1 MKKIIFSIL
10 IFWVCVLLVPAAAA
24 AAEDDGCTVI
34 AVGKKASADGS
45 VILSHTDAGPD
56 SRVYVVPAARHK
68 AGATAP
74 VYWGIQ
80 DAGRPLR
87 DDGEV
92 LGTIPQVSETYA
104 YIHSAYPHINE
115 HQLAIAES
123 TINQRPELA
132 VTRETGKQIMT
143 VEQAEIFA
151 LQRCKKARDA
161 VQLIGSLMETYG
173 FLPSSGDGA
182 EDLVIGDPDE
192 AWVLEIFGVGPGW
205 TQESGKPGA
214 IWAAQRIG
222 DDQALMIPNW
232 SIIKEIDPEDKE
244 NFMVSANYL
253 QEAVDRGWYDPAS
266 GKPFIWQEIYAPLPV
281 EFATSR
287 FWLFYSTFMPNL
299 AQWPDR
305 KLDKNPMDTINP
317 YYQFVEPLSLYP
329 FSAAPE
335 KKISVHDVIA
345 FQRSVFAGTI
355 YDLTAQPQWLVA
367 DGKGGFK
374 VSPLATPFPGSDL
387 RALLKLSYRRPVA
400 RHRGHYGMVCQLR
413 GWLPDAI
420 GGVYWVYQDNPYI
433 SPYVPIYAGCSDT
446 APSYQT
452 YDPEKYSDAS
462 ARWTI
467 DFVDNL
473 CNLRFQDAIKEVLA
487 RRQPF
492 EDKIFADQEKVEK
505 EALRLHAISPKKAKA
520 YLTAY
525 CRELMEKVPPLYIE
539 IRNRLITAFTNNRE

>member
-1 MKKIIFSIL
+1 MKTIILSIL
-10 IFWVCVLLVPAAAA
+10 IFMWVVLWLPAAGVAN
-24 AAEDDGCTVI
+24 EDEGCTVI
-34 AVGKKASADGS
+34 AVGKRASADGS

-56 SRVYVVPAARHK
+56 SRVYIVPAAKHK

-74 VYWGIQ
+74 VFWGIQ

-92 LGTIPQVSETYA
+92 LGSIPQVSETYA

-115 HQLAIAES
+115 YQLGIAES
-123 TINQRPELA
+123 TINQRAELA
-132 VTRETGKQIMT
+132 VTRETGQQIMT
-143 VEQAEIFA
+143 VEQAQVFA
-151 LQRCKKARDA
+151 LQRCKKARAA
-161 VQLIGSLMETYG
+161 VQLIGGLMETYG
-173 FLPSSGDGA
+173 FLPSSGDGG

-192 AWVLEIFGVGPGW
+192 AWVMEIFGVGPGW
-205 TQESGKPGA
+205 SRESGKPGA
-214 IWAAQRIG
+214 IWAAQRLG
-222 DDQALMIPNW
+222 DDQALIIPNW
-232 SIIKEIDPEDKE
+232 SIIKEINPQDQD
-244 NFMVSANYL
+244 NFLVSANYM
-253 QEAVDRGWYDPAS
+253 QAAIARGWYKPAA
-266 GKPFIWQEIYAPLPV
+266 GRPFIWQDIYAPLPV

-287 FWLFYSTFMPNL
+287 FWLFYSTFMPGL

-305 KLDKNPMDTINP
+305 KLGKNPLDTLDP
-317 YYQFVEPLSLYP
+317 YHQYVEPLSLYP

-355 YDLTAQPQWLVA
+355 YDFTAQPQWLVS
-367 DGKGGFK
+367 DGKGGLK
-374 VSPLATPFPGSDL
+374 VSPLATPFPDSNW
-387 RALLKLSYRRPVA
+387 RALLKLSNRRPVA

-413 GWLPDAI
+413 GWLPAAI
-420 GGVYWVYQDNPYI
+420 GGVYWVYQDNPFI

-452 YDPEKYSDAS
+452 YDPENYSDAS

-473 CNLRFQDAIKEVLA
+473 CSLRFQDAIREVQA

-492 EDKIFADQEKVEK
+492 EDRMFADQEKVEK
-505 EALRLHAISPKKAKA
+505 EALRLYEANPRKAKA
-520 YLTAY
+520 YLTNY
-525 CRELMEKVPPLYIE
+525 CRGLMEKVPPLYIG

>member
-1 MKKIIFSIL
+1 MKKAILSIL
-10 IFWVCVLLVPAAAA
+10 IVLVCVVAFPAASPAA
-24 AAEDDGCTVI
+24 DDEGCTIV

-56 SRVYVVPAARHK
+56 SRVYVVPAAKHK

-80 DAGRPLR
+80 DAKLPLR

-104 YIHSAYPHINE
+104 YIHSAYPHMNE

-123 TINQRPELA
+123 TINQRSELA

-143 VEQAEIFA
+143 VEQAEVFA
-151 LQRCKKARDA
+151 LQRCRRARAA
-161 VQLIGSLMETYG
+161 VTLIGQLMETYG
-173 FLPSSGDGA
+173 FLCSSGDGA
-182 EDLVIGDPDE
+182 ESLVVGDPDE

-205 TQESGKPGA
+205 TPESGRPGA
-214 IWAAQRIG
+214 VWAAQRLG
-222 DDQALMIPNW
+222 DDQALIIPNW
-232 SIIKEIDPEDKE
+232 SIIKEIRAEDKE
-244 NFMVSANYL
+244 NFMVSSNYL
-253 QEAVDRGWYDPAS
+253 QEAIDRGWYKPAA
-266 GKPFIWQEIYAPLPV
+266 GKPFIWQETYAPLPV

-287 FWLFYSTFMPNL
+287 FWLFYTTFMPNL
-299 AQWPDR
+299 AAWPDR
-305 KLDKNPMDTINP
+305 KLKQNPMDTINP
-317 YYQFVEPLSLYP
+317 YHQFVEPLSLYP

-335 KKISVHDVIA
+335 KKISLADVIA

-355 YDLTAQPQWLVA
+355 YDFTAQPQWLVT

-374 VSPLATPFPGSDL
+374 VSPLATPFPGSEL
-387 RALLKLSYRRPVA
+387 RALLKLSNRRPVA

-413 GWLPDAI
+413 SWLPDAI
-420 GGVYWVYQDNPYI
+420 GGLYWVYQDNPYI

-446 APSYQT
+446 SPSYQN

-473 CNLRFQDAIKEVLA
+473 CNLRFQDAVKEVVA

-505 EALRLHAISPKKAKA
+505 EALRLYTVNPKKAKA

-525 CRELMEKVPPLYIE
+525 CRGVMEKVPPLYIG
-539 IRNRLITAFTNNRE
+539 IRNRLITLFTNNRE

>member
-1 MKKIIFSIL
+1 MKNAIL
-10 IFWVCVLLVPAAAA
+10 SMLIVLVCVVSFPVVSAAA
-24 AAEDDGCTVI
+24 DDEGCTIV
-34 AVGKKASADGS
+34 AVGKKATADGS

-56 SRVYVVPAARHK
+56 SRIYIVPAARHK
-68 AGATAP
+68 PGEKAP

-80 DAGRPLR
+80 DARLPLR
-87 DDGEV
+87 DDGEI
-92 LGTIPQVSETYA
+92 LGYIPQAAETYA
-104 YIHSAYPHINE
+104 YIHSAYPHMNE
-115 HQLAIAES
+115 FQLGIAES
-123 TINQRPELA
+123 SINQRPELA

-143 VEQAEIFA
+143 IEQAEIFA
-151 LQRCKKARDA
+151 LQRCRKAQDA
-161 VQLIGSLMETYG
+161 VRLIGRLVETYG
-173 FLPSSGDGA
+173 FLPSSGNSA
-182 EDLVIGDPDE
+182 ETLVVGDPAE
-192 AWVLEIFGVGPGW
+192 AWVLEVFGVGPGW
-205 TQESGKPGA
+205 TPESGKPGA
-214 IWAAQRIG
+214 IWAAQRLG
-222 DDQALMIPNW
+222 DDQALVIPNW
-232 SIIKEIDPEDKE
+232 SIIKEIRPEDKG

-253 QEAVDRGWYDPAS
+253 KEAVTRGWYDPAA
-266 GKPFIWQEIYAPLPV
+266 GKAFIWQDIYAPLPV

-299 AQWPDR
+299 AAWPER
-305 KLDKNPMDTINP
+305 KLDKNPMATINP
-317 YYQFVEPLSLYP
+317 YHQIVEPLSLYP

-335 KKISVHDVIA
+335 KKISLADVIA

-355 YDLTAQPQWLVA
+355 YDFTAQPQWLVS
-367 DGKGGFK
+367 DGKGGFQ

-387 RALLKLSYRRPVA
+387 RALLKLSNRRPVA

-413 GWLPDAI
+413 SWLPDAI

-452 YDPEKYSDAS
+452 YDPEKYSDRS

-473 CNLRFQDAIKEVLA
+473 CNLRFQDAVEEVVA

-505 EALRLHAISPKKAKA
+505 EALRLYTVNPKKAKA

-525 CRELMEKVPPLYIE
+525 CRGVMEKVPPLYLE
-539 IRNRLITAFTNNRE
+539 IRNRLITLFTNNRE